1 MRQPQLSGR
10 RPLVFSPYIPLR
22 PLFLLSGLRGLA
34 TAGAKP
40 VGRRR
45 VYRGGS
51 LPGWASAS
59 VGTMSQG
66 FRRATEGSVAKKE
79 IPQKWIG
86 DEVEVSIRTDVP
98 EEATGKLKEV
108 NGAGI
113 VVAFTVKRDDKD
125 YRRTVFY
132 PWQTVNWIRPAEV
145 EPL

>member
-1 MRQPQLSGR
+1 M
-10 RPLVFSPYIPLR
+10 
-22 PLFLLSGLRGLA
+22 
-34 TAGAKP
+34 
-40 VGRRR
+40 
-45 VYRGGS
+45 
-51 LPGWASAS
+51 
-59 VGTMSQG
+59 
-66 FRRATEGSVAKKE
+66 AKKE

-98 EEATGKLKEV
+98 EDATGKLKEV